1 MNHPRQSILTNI
13 FARSVTVQLD
23 QNRIVAAITSTVMAD
38 ELHVQGQ
45 AWERASAGRSD
56 AIRMILSYPSVV
68 LARETF
74 RHVVQRENVSD
85 QEVVYLAHVTAQ
97 IQLSDEQILHTVV
110 VDILASQR
118 R

>member
-1 MNHPRQSILTNI
+1 MNHPRQIILAN
-13 FARSVTVQLD
+13 ASSRSVTVQLD
-23 QNRIVAAITSTVMAD
+23 RNNIVAAITSMVMTD
-38 ELHVQGQ
+38 ELHIQGQ

-56 AIRMILSYPSVV
+56 AIQMFLEYPSAA
-68 LARETF
+68 LAREAF

-85 QEVVYLAHVTAQ
+85 QEVIHLAHLTAQ
-97 IQLSDEQILHTVV
+97 IQLSDEQILQAIH